1 MSCWANFKAQ
11 IKIKKKKKNSS
22 NHAIVSSYNSITRV
36 VTKNV
41 SGEK

>member
-11 IKIKKKKKNSS
+11 IKIKKKKNSS